1 MGRAFETTL
10 PRVLMSGDAGPE
22 AARRA
27 PPGTQSRQ

>member
-1 MGRAFETTL
+1 
-10 PRVLMSGDAGPE
+10 MSGDAGPE